1 MPIIN
6 FTSLRLWRRAIAVV
20 LAVVVA
26 CGCAV
31 AAEKSFLIEFKC
43 QPTTENDYAIVDN
56 TRIKSNPSR
65 FISRGYEL
73 VESFSDFSKIY
84 RDRTGSGWLIGDL
97 NPDNS
102 TSAGG
107 KFTTNFAESAQVNAT
122 RIEISIIA
130 KNTAYHRCYITLN
143 NDDSNYYSDN
153 PYLKAGEIHTFSF
166 DVKGIKLVNLLL
178 KNYVTDTKQ
187 YKPYNLT
194 AIRVFYD
201 DGEEEVVTDPEMKT
215 GEGAFTEAGTDFSCG
230 EGRLRFDHMVN
241 IVDGAALFNTDNRLT
256 VSAPEGYFLAA
267 VEFQGASAEG
277 SISASSG
284 SVTAGKWLPA
294 EGDIALNAVGFTA
307 GSAES
312 LKGVKISYL
321 PFRIDHSQVLS
332 TIDFTATE
340 TTANSINIHS
350 SFANSGKSSVKSFII
365 RANGVQIAETQP
377 TATEAS
383 FTGLPYLT
391 DGRLTISPVIGST
404 ERQPEL
410 LEGTTLPNL
419 GATEYTISANML
431 LYTPRA
437 DNPNL
442 CDVGGVIRL
451 SLPEDIP
458 TDLYSNF
465 QVTVTD
471 YPDAVIQLGE
481 SFIDIYIPTYLEGIP
496 YVDNRPDFSRVEFK
510 PFTVSFTP
518 TYQFQVAEVY
528 RGLLTVPAAKPLKAN
543 VLSEDISVNLD
554 GDGIQTVTFAEQQ
567 LQATF
572 TADTEVSAIP
582 ALAADPAD
590 TTTHYYTLQGIEIQA
605 ADLTPGLYIQRR
617 GQRSTLY
624 RHSLTPALP

>member
-1 MPIIN
+1 MNMPIIN

-31 AAEKSFLIEFKC
+31 AAEKSFLIEFACVK
-43 QPTTENDYAIVDN
+43 PTSGDEASVIAYFVNQDKQTYL
-56 TRIKSNPSR
+56 
-65 FISRGYEL
+65 SRGSEY
-73 VESFSDFSKIY
+73 VEMFNKITNTY
-84 RDRTGSGWLIGDL
+84 REKNGTGWIVG
-97 NPDNS
+97 S
-102 TSAGG
+102 TSNNNSSYAGIIDMA
-107 KFTTNFAESAQVNAT
+107 FTEKGQVKAT
-122 RIEISIIA
+122 RLEVNIIA
-130 KNTAYHRCYITLN
+130 RKASSNTCYINVNGSLT
-143 NDDSNYYSDN
+143 DDTRRSLEVGAS
-153 PYLKAGEIHTFSF
+153 HTFSF
-166 DVKGIKLVNLLL
+166 DLDGSPLQTLILQNVVPND
-178 KNYVTDTKQ
+178 NTANNV
-187 YKPYNLT
+187 PYNLT
-194 AIRVFYD
+194 SIEVFYD
-201 DGEEEVVTDPEMKT
+201 DGEEEVVTDPEMQT
-215 GEGAFTEAGTDFSCG
+215 GEGSFTEAGTDFSCG

-241 IVDGAALFNTDNRLT
+241 IVNGAAMFNTNNRLT

-294 EGDIALNAVGFTA
+294 EGDIAINAVEFTA
-307 GSAES
+307 SSAES

-332 TIDFTATE
+332 TIDFTTTE

-350 SFANSGKSSVKSFII
+350 SFANSGKSTVERFII
-365 RANGVQIAETQP
+365 RANGVQIAEAEP
-377 TATEAS
+377 TDIEAS

-391 DGRLTISPVIGST
+391 DGRLTISPVIGGT

-437 DNPNL
+437 DEPAL
-442 CDVGGVIRL
+442 CDVGAVIRL

-458 TDLYSNF
+458 AGLYSNF
-465 QVTVTD
+465 QVSVANH
-471 YPDAVIQLGE
+471 PEAVNQPGNG
-481 SFIDIYIPTYLEGIP
+481 FIDIYIPTYLKGIP
-496 YVDNRPDFSRVEFK
+496 FDGTRPDFTKVEFET
-510 PFTVSFTP
+510 FTITFTP

-528 RGLLTVPAAKPLKAN
+528 RGLLTAPAAKPLKAN

-605 ADLTPGLYIQRR
+605 ADLNPGLYIQRR

-624 RHSLTPALP
+624 RHR

>member
-31 AAEKSFLIEFKC
+31 AAEKSFLIEFACVK
-43 QPTTENDYAIVDN
+43 PTSGDEASVIAYYVNKDKETYLSSGSEYVETFNKITNTYREKNGIGWIV
-56 TRIKSNPSR
+56 
-65 FISRGYEL
+65 G
-73 VESFSDFSKIY
+73 
-84 RDRTGSGWLIGDL
+84 
-97 NPDNS
+97 S
-102 TSAGG
+102 TSNNISSYAGTINMA
-107 KFTTNFAESAQVNAT
+107 FTELGQVKAT
-122 RIEISIIA
+122 RLEVNIKARKASS
-130 KNTAYHRCYITLN
+130 NTCYINVNGSLTADTRRSLEVGA
-143 NDDSNYYSDN
+143 SY
-153 PYLKAGEIHTFSF
+153 TFSF
-166 DVKGIKLVNLLL
+166 DLDGSPLQTLILQNVVPND
-178 KNYVTDTKQ
+178 NTANNV
-187 YKPYNLT
+187 PYNLT

-201 DGEEEVVTDPEMKT
+201 DGEEEVVSDPEMQT
-215 GEGAFTEAGTDFSCG
+215 ATGAFATDGTEFGCG
-230 EGRLRFDHMVN
+230 EGRLRFDHTVN
-241 IVDGAALFNTDNRLT
+241 IVGGAALFNTDNRLT
-256 VSAPEGYFLAA
+256 VSAPAGYFLAA

-284 SVTAGKWLPA
+284 SVTSGKWLPA
-294 EGDIALNAVGFTA
+294 EGDIALNAVEFTA

-321 PFRIDHSQVLS
+321 PFRIDHSKVLS
-332 TIDFTATE
+332 TIDFTTTE

-350 SFANSGKSSVKSFII
+350 SFANSGKSTVERFII
-365 RANGVQIAETQP
+365 RANGVQIAEPEP
-377 TATEAS
+377 TDIEAS

-391 DGRLTISPVIGST
+391 DGRLTISPVIGGT

-437 DNPNL
+437 DEPAL
-442 CDVGGVIRL
+442 CDVGAVIRL

-458 TDLYSNF
+458 AGLYSNF
-465 QVTVTD
+465 QVSVANH
-471 YPDAVIQLGE
+471 PEAEIQPGNG
-481 SFIDIYIPTYLEGIP
+481 FIDIYIPTYLKGIP
-496 YVDNRPDFSRVEFK
+496 FDGTRPDFTKVEFET
-510 PFTVSFTP
+510 FTITFTP

-528 RGLLTVPAAKPLKAN
+528 RGLLTAPAAKPLKAN

-605 ADLTPGLYIQRR
+605 ADLNPGLYIQRR

-624 RHSLTPALP
+624 RHR

>member
-1 MPIIN
+1 MNMPIIN

-31 AAEKSFLIEFKC
+31 AAEKSFLIEFACVK
-43 QPTTENDYAIVDN
+43 PTSGDEASVIAYYVNKDKETYLSSGSEYVETFNKITNTYREKNGIGWIV
-56 TRIKSNPSR
+56 
-65 FISRGYEL
+65 G
-73 VESFSDFSKIY
+73 
-84 RDRTGSGWLIGDL
+84 
-97 NPDNS
+97 S
-102 TSAGG
+102 TSNNISSYAGTINMA
-107 KFTTNFAESAQVNAT
+107 FTELGQVKAT
-122 RIEISIIA
+122 RLEVNIKARKASS
-130 KNTAYHRCYITLN
+130 NTCYINVNGSLTADTRRSLEVGA
-143 NDDSNYYSDN
+143 SY
-153 PYLKAGEIHTFSF
+153 TFSF
-166 DVKGIKLVNLLL
+166 DLDGSPLQTLILQNVVPND
-178 KNYVTDTKQ
+178 NTANNV
-187 YKPYNLT
+187 PYNLT

-201 DGEEEVVTDPEMKT
+201 DGEEEVVSDPEMQT
-215 GEGAFTEAGTDFSCG
+215 ATGAFATDGTEFGCG
-230 EGRLRFDHMVN
+230 EGRLRFDHTVN
-241 IVDGAALFNTDNRLT
+241 IVGGAALFNTDNRLT
-256 VSAPEGYFLAA
+256 VSAPAGYFLAA

-284 SVTAGKWLPA
+284 SVTSGKWLPA
-294 EGDIALNAVGFTA
+294 EGDIALNAVEFTA

-321 PFRIDHSQVLS
+321 PFRIDHSKVLS
-332 TIDFTATE
+332 TIDFTTTE

-350 SFANSGKSSVKSFII
+350 SFANSGKSTVERFII
-365 RANGVQIAETQP
+365 RANGVQIAEPEP
-377 TATEAS
+377 TDIEAS

-391 DGRLTISPVIGST
+391 DGRLTISPVIGGT

-437 DNPNL
+437 DEPAL
-442 CDVGGVIRL
+442 CDVGAVIRL

-458 TDLYSNF
+458 AGLYSNF
-465 QVTVTD
+465 QVSVANH
-471 YPDAVIQLGE
+471 PEAEIQPGNG
-481 SFIDIYIPTYLEGIP
+481 FIDIYIPTYLKGIP
-496 YVDNRPDFSRVEFK
+496 FDGTRPDFTKVEFET
-510 PFTVSFTP
+510 FTITFTP

-528 RGLLTVPAAKPLKAN
+528 RGLLTAPAAKPLKAN

-605 ADLTPGLYIQRR
+605 ADLNPGLYIQRR

-624 RHSLTPALP
+624 RHR

>member
-1 MPIIN
+1 MNMPIIN
-6 FTSLRLWRRAIAVV
+6 FTSLRLWRRAFAVV

-31 AAEKSFLIEFKC
+31 AKEKSFRIRFTRVEPE
-43 QPTTENDYAIVDN
+43 QTVATIYGPIVN
-56 TRIKSNPSR
+56 NNLTAYIAEGSEYVS
-65 FISRGYEL
+65 
-73 VESFSDFSKIY
+73 SF
-84 RDRTGSGWLIGDL
+84 
-97 NPDNS
+97 
-102 TSAGG
+102 
-107 KFTTNFAESAQVNAT
+107 TNFTNITRDKVVNGWIIGHPNATTTPAGYFNLNLTDLGQVKAT
-122 RIEISIIA
+122 RIDINIITRSIG
-130 KNTAYHRCYITLN
+130 KNVCVVKTN
-143 NDDSNYYSDN
+143 DSNDYVKS
-153 PYLKAGEIHTFSF
+153 LTVSESGKEHTFSF
-166 DVKGIKLVNLLL
+166 ELDGILLQNIFL
-178 KNYVTDTKQ
+178 SNCEGYDSTIQFYLMSID
-187 YKPYNLT
+187 
-194 AIRVFYD
+194 VFYQ

-284 SVTAGKWLPA
+284 SVTAGKWLPDA
-294 EGDIALNAVGFTA
+294 GDIALRAVEFSA

-332 TIDFTATE
+332 TIDFAATE

-350 SFANSGKSSVKSFII
+350 SFANSGTSTVERFII
-365 RANGVQIAETQP
+365 RANGVQIAE
-377 TATEAS
+377 AEADAKEAS

-391 DGRLTISPVIGST
+391 DGRLTISPVISGT

-419 GATEYTISANML
+419 GATNYTIAANML

-458 TDLYSNF
+458 SSLAAYF

-496 YVDNRPDFSRVEFK
+496 FDGTRPDFTKVEFET
-510 PFTVSFTP
+510 FTITFTP

-528 RGLLTVPAAKPLKAN
+528 RGLLTAPAAKPLKAN

-605 ADLTPGLYIQRR
+605 ADLNPGLYIQRR

-624 RHSLTPALP
+624 RHR